1 MEVFHLASALME
13 HILEGIDPSR
23 HRYINSNEKSN
34 KYKSSLLSLLTKDL
48 TEHFLQG
55 YVPLRHLLN
64 AKLHLCLDGDLPSM
78 M

>member
-1 MEVFHLASALME
+1 ME
-13 HILEGIDPSR
+13 HFLEGIAWLR
-23 HRYINSNEKSN
+23 HWYINPNEKSN

-48 TEHFLQG
+48 TEDFLQG